1 MSFFLKKKNTIY
13 LHISPNPQSVASFL
27 CRSPWPHYLKNS
39 LHVLSPFLTFYSVFK
54 PLESA
59 LHLYHLTELIKFSV
73 QVSVLISLNA
83 LAAFS
88 RADHFLLL
96 ETFFYLSFHSVTL
109 FWLSSCLISN
119 SVYIYL
125 LFLLTQPL
133 NIGDL
138 QGLIQPS
145 FFFILSPKGD
155 LPQLHDFKWHMY

>member
-1 MSFFLKKKNTIY
+1 MCSHPFSPSIRFSSHCNLPCISTTSLK
-13 LHISPNPQSVASFL
+13 
-27 CRSPWPHYLKNS
+27 
-39 LHVLSPFLTFYSVFK
+39 LT
-54 PLESA
+54 
-59 LHLYHLTELIKFSV
+59 KFCV

-96 ETFFYLSFHSVTL
+96 ETLFYLSFHSVTL

-133 NIGDL
+133 NVGDL

-145 FFFILSPKGD
+145 FFFILAPKGD
-155 LPQLHDFKWHMY
+155 LPQLHDFK

>member
-1 MSFFLKKKNTIY
+1 MCSLPFSPSIQFSSHWNLPCISTTSLK
-13 LHISPNPQSVASFL
+13 
-27 CRSPWPHYLKNS
+27 
-39 LHVLSPFLTFYSVFK
+39 LT
-54 PLESA
+54 
-59 LHLYHLTELIKFSV
+59 KFCV

-88 RADHFLLL
+88 RAHHFLLL

-133 NIGDL
+133 NVGDL

-155 LPQLHDFKWHMY
+155 LLQLHDFK